1 MTQQSVHL
9 VITLMTLVSLIPQVI
24 SVKSCQ
30 QVRNEALIDSLNNEI
45 IIVPECDK
53 SNANK
58 FATIQC
64 HNLTGYCWC
73 VDSIDGKPIPN
84 TSVRI
89 NVTPDCTGRSRVTGS
104 TSDLIASNLPSNA
117 NHSHLRSRII
127 RKEPISSTSCQ
138 QNVFASNLLLMIK
151 NEYRSTHKISSSAS
165 FADIDDRRILN
176 WKFHKLDG
184 NLDGHLKRRELSS
197 FRKIIKN
204 SIEPR
209 SCFKS
214 WFRVLDADQDNL
226 IVKAE
231 WIDYFTPKHNQ
242 HSLSTPVPSRIHA
255 SGMNPLDFLAAV
267 HSRVTSS
274 ASLIPSS
281 SPSASSLPSL
291 PSHLSNFHHAS
302 HPVSSSH
309 SYPSDPLSI
318 LSESRSKSSSES
330 DIEDDDDDDDQ
341 VTLSSGKDCKSA
353 REQAEL
359 LRVKNV
365 QSKTYI
371 PVCTANGKYE
381 EVQCFRGFC
390 WCVDIDKGLPLK
402 GSGTT
407 QSTNTGN
414 SNGNVTLPNCKH
426 GKPVNRGK
434 ECPYEQKLTF
444 LKLLTALFT
453 HEMLTKEKTS
463 RHKLNV
469 LHWKYLQMDKNSD
482 KLVDTSEWKV
492 FKKSIRGTN
501 RDVKSKSSSPSA
513 DSSFDSVR
521 HCFKLFFRGCD
532 LNKDSIITL
541 TEWFECTGKNL
552 PLDTLTNQRLSSNS
566 TSNTSRRGS
575 NHFANIL
582 KAD

>member
-1 MTQQSVHL
+1 MSPESVHVLLKCLTCFTLCLSL
-9 VITLMTLVSLIPQVI
+9 VQQVT

-73 VDSIDGKPIPN
+73 VDSVDGKPIPN

-89 NVTPDCTGRSRVTGS
+89 NVTPDCTGRSRVTGAHGDQVATLHS
-104 TSDLIASNLPSNA
+104 HSNA

-127 RKEPISSTSCQ
+127 RKEPISSMSCE
-138 QNVFASNLLLMIK
+138 QNIFASNLLLLIK

-197 FRKIIKN
+197 FRKLIKN

-214 WFRVLDADQDNL
+214 WFKVLDADQDNL
-226 IVKAE
+226 VVKAE
-231 WIDYFTPKHNQ
+231 WIDYFTPKHNRL
-242 HSLSTPVPSRIHA
+242 SFSTPLPPRIHA

-274 ASLIPSS
+274 ASLIASS
-281 SPSASSLPSL
+281 SPPPAANP
-291 PSHLSNFHHAS
+291 LSNFHHQS
-302 HPVSSSH
+302 HPVSPSH
-309 SYPSDPLSI
+309 SYSSDPLSI

-330 DIEDDDDDDDQ
+330 DIEDDEDDDDQ

-371 PVCTANGKYE
+371 PACTANGKYE

-407 QSTNTGN
+407 QLANAGDS
-414 SNGNVTLPNCKH
+414 SANVTLPNCKH
-426 GKPVNRGK
+426 GKPVSRGK

-453 HEMLTKEKTS
+453 HEMLTKEKNS
-463 RHKLNV
+463 RHRLNV

-482 KLVDTSEWKV
+482 KVVDTAEWKV

-513 DSSFDSVR
+513 DSSFNSVR

-552 PLDTLTNQRLSSNS
+552 PLDTLTNQRSSPNS
-566 TSNTSRRGS
+566 TSTSSRRGS